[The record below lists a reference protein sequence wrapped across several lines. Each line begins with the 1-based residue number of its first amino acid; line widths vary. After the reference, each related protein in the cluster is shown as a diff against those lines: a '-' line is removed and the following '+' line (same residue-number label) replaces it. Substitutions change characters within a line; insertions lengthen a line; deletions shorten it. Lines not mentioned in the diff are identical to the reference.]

1 MSASRHVRRHTLSIA
16 YIISQEAEMSVSV
29 MFIIGILVSLFITL
43 SLLPLMYTEAEM
55 DSLVHTSD

>member
-1 MSASRHVRRHTLSIA
+1 
-16 YIISQEAEMSVSV
+16 MSVSV
-29 MFIIGILVSLFITL
+29 MLIIGILVSLFLTL